1 MGLHSYPHVI
11 ASISLVAAKGGKG
24 GAQLDIGSILGYIL
38 VGIVVGV
45 LARLL
50 VPGRSRIGIIGTIVV
65 GVIGAIGG
73 GWLAG
78 AVFPETAG
86 VDWVAS
92 ILVAV
97 VLVLLLK
104 AASRRRLL

>member
-1 MGLHSYPHVI
+1 LRLHGYPQVI
-11 ASISLVAAKGGKG
+11 ASVFLVIAKGGKG
-24 GAQLDIGSILGYIL
+24 AQVDIGSILGYIL

-45 LARLL
+45 LARFL
-50 VPGRSRIGIIGTIVV
+50 VPGRSRIGFIGTIVV

-86 VDWVAS
+86 VDWIAS

-104 AASRRRLL
+104 AASKRRFL

>member
-1 MGLHSYPHVI
+1 LGLHSYPYLIAGVSQVI
-11 ASISLVAAKGGKG
+11 AKGGKG
-24 GAQLDIGSILGYIL
+24 AQVDIGSILGYIL

-45 LARLL
+45 FARLL

-104 AASRRRLL
+104 AASKRRFL